1 MASTYYEA
9 FCNVTDDLQVIEP
22 NLNSY
27 NVRRALEG
35 FVQSSGIIYKVGGTG
50 YVSVLYRDGQELG
63 SAQSSSGAVDSD
75 SEWYYDEDADLL
87 HVASALDPATEHFY
101 EAGLDWKTTKTEAVN
116 RASAFI
122 REFVNKPIRRLSG
135 DEGTESTGTY
145 QDIIVKCASHLAVA
159 TIIKPYDFEKA
170 MRIEGVVYN
179 EETNTGL
186 LNLIKAGEIPLWDET
201 TDRQRSGVVKRIAY
215 NSSSTGGI
223 VDVMMGK
230 NAPYVDW
237 DRVKIVISNDGNSGS
252 GASLNSG
259 SENTTI
265 KYSVYVK
272 NDNGLKVEQVVTDE
286 PINGSY
292 QSLAYGAYIRFS
304 VSSASSGTASKYYTN
319 DEWEIELDGQPIES
333 GSGVKTLQAV
343 RCDY

>member
-9 FCNVTDDLQVIEP
+9 FCNITDDLQVIEP

-35 FVQSSGIIYKVGGTG
+35 FVQSSGIVYKVGGTG

-63 SAQSSSGAVDSD
+63 SAQSSSSDVDSD
-75 SEWYYDEDADLL
+75 SEWFYDEDADLL
-87 HVASALDPATEHFY
+87 FVASALDPATEHFY

-201 TDRQRSGVVKRIAY
+201 TDRQKSGIIKRIAY
-215 NSSSTGGI
+215 NASSTGGI
-223 VDVMMGK
+223 VDVYMSN
-230 NAPYVDW
+230 NAPYVDF
-237 DRVKIVISNDGNSGS
+237 DKVKVVISDDGNSGS
-252 GASLNSG
+252 GANFNSG
-259 SENTTI
+259 SVNTAI
-265 KYSVYVK
+265 KYSVYTK
-272 NDNGLKVEQVVTDE
+272 NDDGLKVDQVVTDE
-286 PINGSY
+286 PLNGGY
-292 QSLAYGAYIRFS
+292 QTLAYGVFIRFA
-304 VSSASSGTASKYYTN
+304 VSSTASGSSAKYYTN
-319 DEWEIELDGQPIES
+319 DEWEISLDGKPIES
-333 GSGVKTLQAV
+333 GSGIKTLQAI
-343 RCDY
+343 RTDY

>member
-9 FCNVTDDLQVIEP
+9 FCSVTDLQMVEP

-27 NVRRALEG
+27 NIRRALEG
-35 FVQSSGIIYKVGGTG
+35 FVQASGIVYRVGGSG

-63 SAQSSSGAVDSD
+63 SAQGSAGAVDSD
-75 SEWYYDEDADLL
+75 SEWYYDEDTDLL
-87 HVASALDPATEHFY
+87 TVASALDPATEHFF
-101 EAGLDWKTTKTEAVN
+101 EAGQDWKTTRDKAIN
-116 RASAFI
+116 SASSFI
-122 REFVNKPIRRLSG
+122 REFCNKSIRRLSG

-159 TIIKPYDFEKA
+159 TLIKPYDFEKA

-186 LNLIKAGEIPLWDET
+186 LNLIKSGEVPLWDET
-201 TDRQRSGVVKRIAY
+201 TDRQRSGIIKRIAY
-215 NSSSTGGI
+215 NASSTGGI

-230 NAPYVDW
+230 NAPWVDW
-237 DRVKIVISNDGNSGS
+237 DRVKISISDDGNSGS
-252 GASLNSG
+252 GANMSSG
-259 SENTTI
+259 SENSTI

-292 QSLAYGAYIRFS
+292 QSMAYGAYIRFS
-304 VSSASSGTASKYYTN
+304 VSSTSSGTASKYYTS

-333 GSGVKTLQAV
+333 GSGVKTVQV
-343 RCDY
+343 IRSRY

>member
-1 MASTYYEA
+1 MASTYYEN
-9 FCNVTDDLQVIEP
+9 FCNLTDDLQVIEP

-63 SAQSSSGAVDSD
+63 SAQTSSGAVDSD

-87 HVASALDPATEHFY
+87 YVASALDPATEHFY
-101 EAGLDWKTTKTEAVN
+101 EAGLDWKTTKQEAVD
-116 RASAFI
+116 RASSFI
-122 REFVNKPIRRLSG
+122 REFLNKPIRRLSG

-145 QDIIVKCASHLAVA
+145 QDIIVKCASHLAVS

-186 LNLIKAGEIPLWDET
+186 LNLIKSGEIPLWDET
-201 TDRQRSGVVKRIAY
+201 TDRQRSGIIKRIAY
-215 NSSSTGGI
+215 NASSTGGI
-223 VDVMMGK
+223 VDVFMAK
-230 NAPYVDW
+230 NAPYVDF
-237 DRVKIVISNDGNSGS
+237 DRVKVVISNDGNSGS
-252 GASLNSG
+252 GANFNAGTENS
-259 SENTTI
+259 TI

-272 NDNGLKVEQVVTDE
+272 NDNGMKVDQVVTDE
-286 PINGSY
+286 PLNGSY
-292 QSLAYGAYIRFS
+292 QTLAYGVLIRFAVS
-304 VSSASSGTASKYYTN
+304 STGSSASAKYYTN
-319 DEWEIELDGQPIES
+319 DEWEISLDGKPIES
-333 GSGVKTLQAV
+333 GSGVKTVQAI